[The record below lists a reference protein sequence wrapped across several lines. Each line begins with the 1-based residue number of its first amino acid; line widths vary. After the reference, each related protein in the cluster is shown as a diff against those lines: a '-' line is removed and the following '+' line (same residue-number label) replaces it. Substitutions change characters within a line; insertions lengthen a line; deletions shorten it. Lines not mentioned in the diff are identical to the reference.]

1 MDSMWRPFG
10 NNYLLLTSPIWIDN
24 INFSKHHYR
33 WYDLFELVVSSFCFE
48 LMVHVSPIQVDFT
61 HLHFNLIP
69 KFNNEWSLVQTY
81 NNYTIYMYMYKAKN
95 VISNTLYSTNNSFFS
110 AYFSKWWFTSR
121 LSHFCHSIFHKGSL
135 NLF

>member
-48 LMVHVSPIQVDFT
+48 LMVHVSHIQVDFT